1 MEAGSNTVVVIGSGP
16 AGVASA
22 LALKD
27 AGLRPLLVEQG
38 DKVGSSWRHRRY
50 DRLYL
55 NTSGKLSHLPGRPYP
70 EGTPD
75 FPSRDQMVE
84 HLERHA
90 AEDGIDLLLDTT
102 VDCIDQ
108 NDDGWLVWTSSG
120 KIHTRQLIVATGH
133 QNTPVIPEWK
143 GRSDFK
149 GELLHS
155 SEYRNPDAYRGT
167 KVLVVGSG
175 NSGMEIA
182 HDLAEGGASEVRLSV
197 RTPPNIIPLEGTS
210 GEVIASVLYKLPLR
224 IGDAMTRFNR
234 RQTIGDLSEYG
245 LPVPEE
251 GLFSRLRRLDQVP
264 PILSEEVI
272 ESIKKRKFEVV
283 SAVES
288 LDATGVQ
295 LADGERMEPD
305 AVICATGYRTGLEP
319 LVGHLGVLDEQGVPK
334 AVEGKPAALGLRF
347 VGYVPRP
354 AGIYYFGREGKRAA
368 KAIARELR
376 TAGAPQPRRAR
387 ASASALS

>member
-1 MEAGSNTVVVIGSGP
+1 MIGAGP

-27 AGLRPLLVEQG
+27 AGLRPLLIDQG
-38 DKVGSSWRHRRY
+38 DKVGSSWRDRRY
-50 DRLYL
+50 DRLNL
-55 NTSGKLSHLPGRPYP
+55 NTSGSLSHLPGRPYP

-90 AEDGIDLLLDTT
+90 QEDGIDLLLDTT
-102 VDCIDQ
+102 VDCIDR
-108 NDDGWLVWTSSG
+108 NDDGWLLWTSAG

-133 QNTPVIPEWK
+133 QNTPFIPEWK
-143 GRSDFK
+143 GRSSFK

-155 SEYRNPDAYRGT
+155 SEYRNPEPYRG
-167 KVLVVGSG
+167 KQVLVVGSG

-224 IGDAMTRFNR
+224 VGDAVTRFNR
-234 RQTIGDLSEYG
+234 RQNIGDLSEYG

-251 GLFSRLRRLDQVP
+251 GLFSRLRRLGQVP

-272 ESIKKRKFEVV
+272 ESIKERRFEVV
-283 SAVES
+283 GAVES
-288 LDATGVQ
+288 LDAMGVQ
-295 LADGERMEPD
+295 LADGERIEPD
-305 AVICATGYRTGLEP
+305 AVVCATGYRTGLEP
-319 LVGHLGVLDEQGVPK
+319 LVGRLGVLDEVGVPK
-334 AVEGKPAALGLRF
+334 ALHGKPAAPGLRF

-354 AGIYYFGREGKRAA
+354 AGIYYFGKEAKRAA
-368 KAIARELR
+368 KAIKRELR
-376 TAGAPQPRRAR
+376 RAGPTQPKPAAVPEEAR
-387 ASASALS
+387 ASVLR

>member
-1 MEAGSNTVVVIGSGP
+1 MEAGSNTVVVVGAGP

-22 LALKD
+22 LALKE
-27 AGLRPLLVEQG
+27 AGLRPLLIDRG
-38 DKVGSSWRHRRY
+38 KVGSSWRDRRY
-50 DRLYL
+50 DRLNL

-84 HLERHA
+84 HLEEHA
-90 AEDGIDLLLDTT
+90 AEDGIDRLLDTS
-102 VDCIDQ
+102 VDCIER
-108 NDDGWLVWTSSG
+108 NSDGWLLWTSSG

-133 QNTPVIPEWK
+133 QNAPFTPDWK

-155 SEYRNPDAYRGT
+155 SEYRNPKAYRGK
-167 KVLVVGSG
+167 KVLVVGAG

-210 GEVIASVLYKLPLR
+210 GEVIASVLYKLPLKV
-224 IGDAMTRFNR
+224 GDAVTGFNR
-234 RQTIGDLSEYG
+234 RQNIGDLTEYG
-245 LPVPEE
+245 LPMPEE
-251 GLFSRLRRLDQVP
+251 GLFSRLRRIGQVP
-264 PILSEEVI
+264 AILPEEVV
-272 ESIKKRKFEVV
+272 ESIKERRFEVV
-283 SAVES
+283 GAVES
-288 LDATGVQ
+288 LDARGVD
-295 LADGERMEPD
+295 LADGGRIAPD
-305 AVICATGYRTGLEP
+305 AVICATGYVTGLEEI
-319 LVGHLGVLDEQGVPK
+319 VGKLGVLDETGMPK
-334 AVEGKPAALGLRF
+334 EVGGKPAAPGLRF

-354 AGIYYFGREGKRAA
+354 AGIYYFGKEGKRVA

-376 TAGAPQPRRAR
+376 RGGAGAPRPA
-387 ASASALS
+387 ALSKVSA